1 MQQQGLGGKN
11 RAKSWIPYSARART
25 QAESVSQLSSYWGIY
40 LGGKY
45 THMMQGFPGGATV
58 KNPLANA
65 GDAGDKGSV
74 PGLGR
79 SPGGGYGNPLQYF

>member
-1 MQQQGLGGKN
+1 
-11 RAKSWIPYSARART
+11 
-25 QAESVSQLSSYWGIY
+25 
-40 LGGKY
+40 
-45 THMMQGFPGGATV
+45 MMQGFLGGAMV

-79 SPGGGYGNPLQYF
+79 STGGGYGNPLQYFDWRIPWTEKLGGLQSIGSQRAGHD

>member
-1 MQQQGLGGKN
+1 
-11 RAKSWIPYSARART
+11 
-25 QAESVSQLSSYWGIY
+25 
-40 LGGKY
+40 
-45 THMMQGFPGGATV
+45 MMQGFPGGAMV

-79 SPGGGYGNPLQYF
+79 SPGGGMATHSSIFDWRIPWTEKLGGLQSIGSHRAGHD